1 MRLFSAALSTAV
13 AAGLLAGCAGNST
26 GSNSSLPNPIAGAQ
40 VHGVG
45 AAGFRGVPVSA
56 VPQKFLKTHRHGLFG
71 KAAPP
76 AAIRAIY
83 VSEFGSTGLW
93 GFPKNNSGNGPSTC
107 EITSTTSVNGF
118 GVDNTGSLMIPD
130 AFSGVNV
137 YDNSQMCGTQI
148 GTITDPFG
156 QASDASSVDAVN
168 GNIAVANIFDNSGGP
183 GSLSVCTLSSGT
195 CSTNLTN
202 SNITEMGGVVIASN
216 GDCWADGINSGDV
229 AVLVYFQGCAGAG
242 VVATGFS
249 NGFYGG
255 IDLDNKGNL
264 VTISLLNSSFG
275 LPSQVKVYSGCN
287 PACTLLSTSSLA
299 GESIFGHLGR
309 QNGRFVTTDLEN
321 ASTEVYT
328 YSATAGLTLLYS
340 FTGGIPCAT
349 DECEAAAYSPSS
361 QK

>member
-26 GSNSSLPNPIAGAQ
+26 GSNSSLPNPVAGAQ
-40 VHGVG
+40 VHLVG
-45 AAGFRGVPVSA
+45 ATGFRGIPVSA
-56 VPQKFLKTHRHGLFG
+56 VPQKFLNIHHRGLFG

-76 AAIRAIY
+76 LAIRGIY
-83 VSEFGSTGLW
+83 VSQFGSTGLW
-93 GFPKNNSGNGPSTC
+93 GFPKNNSGNGPATC

-118 GVDNTGSLMIPD
+118 GVDKTGSLMIPD
-130 AFSGVNV
+130 AFSGVAV
-137 YDNSQMCGTQI
+137 YDNSQMCGTLL

-156 QASDASSVDAVN
+156 QASDASAINAVN
-168 GNIAVANIFDNSGGP
+168 GNIAVGNIFDNSGLP
-183 GSLSVCTLSSGT
+183 GSLSVCTLSSLT

-202 SNITEMGGVVIASN
+202 SNIFEMGGVAMASN
-216 GDCWADGINSGDV
+216 GDCWADAINSGDV
-229 AVLVYFQGCAGAG
+229 AVLVYFQGCAGSG

-255 IDLDNKGNL
+255 IDIDNKGNL

-275 LPSQVKVYSGCN
+275 LPSQVNVYSGCN
-287 PACTLLSTSSLA
+287 PACTLLSSSNLA

-309 QNGRFVTTDLEN
+309 QNGRFVTTDLET
-321 ASTEVYT
+321 ASTEVYS
-328 YSATAGLTLLYS
+328 YSATGGLSLLYS

-361 QK
+361 KR